1 MTTATTLPRRSLL
14 ALLAAAALPLRAQPA
29 AEDAEAAL
37 HAAID
42 GPQRSTANRTRD
54 PARHPFETLRFFG
67 VLPTH
72 SVVEIAPGGGW
83 YTEILAPY
91 LREHG
96 RLFAAHY
103 AADDADAGRRRSRAA
118 FQAKLAAN
126 PAVYDRVVLG
136 TLPNRSTAPAS
147 GDTAAGTAD
156 VVLTFR
162 NVHNWIEDGSLD
174 AMLRAFHQRL
184 KRGGVLGVVD
194 HRAAPGTTRE
204 RIRRSGYVTEALM
217 QERAAAAGFILQ
229 ARSEI
234 NANPRDNHGHPNGV
248 WSLPPTLRGGN
259 ADRERFLAI
268 GESDRFTHRYVKG

>member
-1 MTTATTLPRRSLL
+1 MSIATILSRRSLL
-14 ALLAAAALPLRAQPA
+14 ALLAAGGLPLHARP
-29 AEDAEAAL
+29 AEDTEAAL
-37 HAAID
+37 RAAID
-42 GPQRSTANRTRD
+42 GPQRSAANRTRD

-96 RLFAAHY
+96 HLFAAHY
-103 AADDADAGRRRSRAA
+103 AADDANAGRRRSRAA

-126 PAVYDRVVLG
+126 PAVDDREVLG
-136 TLPNRSTAPAS
+136 TLPDASNLEES
-147 GDTAAGTAD
+147 GDSAAGTAD

-162 NVHNWIEDGSLD
+162 NVHNWIEDGRLD
-174 AMLRAFHQRL
+174 AMLHAFHRIL
-184 KRGGVLGVVD
+184 APGGVLGVVD
-194 HRAAPGTTRE
+194 HRAAPGTALD

-229 ARSEI
+229 ARSET
-234 NANPRDNHGHPNGV
+234 NANLRDNHDHPNGV

-268 GESDRFTHRYVKG
+268 GESDRFTHRYVRG